1 MHQQIRFSPTLS
13 PADLEPALKVIADG
27 RFNIVAVGGSDHELG
42 GKFAFAVVHGQ
53 EIAARDALID
63 AGYKDA
69 EIVDVYTEELDDHPG
84 ALLAAVKRAKAQNH
98 GKSVKDIAIG
108 VKLPNGKVPIQIYL
122 E

>member
-13 PADLEPALKVIADG
+13 PADLEPALKVIADH
-27 RFNIVAVGGSDHELG
+27 RFNILAVGGSDHELG
-42 GKFAFAVVHGQ
+42 GKFAFAVEDGQ

-63 AGYKDA
+63 AGYTDA
-69 EIVDVYTEELDDHPG
+69 AIFDVYHEDLEDHPG

-98 GKSVKDIAIG
+98 GKSVKDIAVG